1 MKLITDNKNNIL
13 FKVTN
18 NKGIKDNCD
27 IIDIIKNKIES
38 NTYTDN
44 TEFLPEL
51 DDIEYWS
58 CKFDVYF
65 DNPVKQDT
73 IYITGGN
80 GLIELN
86 IIEIENIKEL

>member
-13 FKVTN
+13 FKISKNIN
-18 NKGIKDNCD
+18 NNEIRY
-27 IIDIIKNKIES
+27 IIKNKIET
-38 NTYTDN
+38 NTHLDN
-44 TEFLPEL
+44 TEFLAEL

-58 CKFDVYF
+58 CKFDVWSP
-65 DNPVKQDT
+65 DLNT

-86 IIEIENIKEL
+86 IIEIDNIKEL